1 MSEILEL
8 PLASIEVGT
17 DRARDL
23 DPAWA
28 EGLAGSIREQGLMQ
42 PIVVRRISS
51 NMLAAGAFGLVAG
64 LHRLEAFRLL
74 GRETIPA
81 VLSEAETADEAKLAE
96 VMENLA
102 RNELIALDRC
112 HHLFELKQV
121 WERLY
126 PQAANGKHVNRG
138 NQHTDG
144 RTQSLR
150 SSTDAGEIFGFA
162 RANAEHIGLSKRSIE
177 QAVKIWT
184 TLVPTVRKRL
194 RGTDLARKQTELKA
208 LSELSAAK
216 QIKVLDAILNDELE
230 HVGNVAQALAH
241 LEGTIACDPLERRF
255 AQVSRSIA
263 DLDDETFD
271 HVIAVHEDRV
281 LTSLKRRGR
290 I

>member
-8 PLASIEVGT
+8 PLTSIEVGT

-126 PQAANGKHVNRG
+126 PQAKHGGDRG
-138 NQHTDG
+138 NQHTG
-144 RTQSLR
+144 GKSRNPSLA
-150 SSTDAGEIFGFA
+150 SDAPEIFGFA
-162 RANAEHIGLSKRSIE
+162 RANADKIGLGQTQIKL
-177 QAVKIWT
+177 AVKIWT

-208 LSELSAAK
+208 LSELSATK
-216 QIKVLDAILNDELE
+216 QVKVLDAILNDELE

-241 LEGTIACDPLERRF
+241 LEGSIACDPLERRF

-263 DLDDETFD
+263 DLDDKTFD
-271 HVIAVHEDRV
+271 HVIAAHEDRV
-281 LTSLKRRGR
+281 ITSLKRRGR

>member
-81 VLSEAETADEAKLAE
+81 VLSEAETADAAKLAE

-126 PQAANGKHVNRG
+126 PQARHGGDRKSEKIKA
-138 NQHTDG
+138 
-144 RTQSLR
+144 QSLR
-150 SSTDAGEIFGFA
+150 FDPDAPEIFGFA

-177 QAVKIWT
+177 QAVNIWT

-208 LSELSAAK
+208 LSELSATK
-216 QIKVLDAILNDELE
+216 QVKVLDAILNDELE

-271 HVIAVHEDRV
+271 HVIAAHEDRV
-281 LTSLKRRGR
+281 ITSLKRRGR

>member
-1 MSEILEL
+1 MSEILEI

-28 EGLAGSIREQGLMQ
+28 EGLAGSIAAQGLMQ
-42 PIVVRRISS
+42 PIVVRPLDGRY
-51 NMLAAGAFGLVAG
+51 GLVAG
-64 LHRLEAFRLL
+64 LHRLEAFRLM

-81 VLSEAETADEAKLAE
+81 VLHALFTEDEAKLAE

-126 PQAANGKHVNRG
+126 PQAKHGGDRG
-138 NQHTDG
+138 NQHTG
-144 RTQSLR
+144 AKSQSLALG
-150 SSTDAGEIFGFA
+150 TDAPEIFGFA
-162 RANAEHIGLSKRSIE
+162 RATSEKIGLSASTIKA
-177 QAVKIWT
+177 AVKIWT

-208 LSELSAAK
+208 LSELSATK
-216 QIKVLDAILNDELE
+216 QVKVLDAILNDELE

-271 HVIAVHEDRV
+271 HVIAAHEDRV
-281 LTSLKRRGR
+281 ITSLKRRGR

>member
-8 PLASIEVGT
+8 PLASIEVGS

-28 EGLAGSIREQGLMQ
+28 EGLAGSIDTQGLMQ
-42 PIVVRRISS
+42 PIVVRPLDGRY
-51 NMLAAGAFGLVAG
+51 GLVAG

-81 VLSEAETADEAKLAE
+81 VLHALFTADEAKLAE

-126 PQAANGKHVNRG
+126 PQTAHGKASPK
-138 NQHTDG
+138 
-144 RTQSLR
+144 TQSLR
-150 SSTDAGEIFGFA
+150 LSSDAEEIFGFA

-177 QAVKIWT
+177 QAVKNWT

-208 LSELSAAK
+208 LSELSATK
-216 QIKVLDAILNDELE
+216 QVKVLDAILNDELE

-241 LEGTIACDPLERRF
+241 LEGSIACDPLERRF

-271 HVIAVHEDRV
+271 HVIAAHEDRV
-281 LTSLKRRGR
+281 ITSLKRRGR

>member
-8 PLASIEVGT
+8 PLTSIEVGT

-28 EGLAGSIREQGLMQ
+28 EGLAGSIEVQGLMQ
-42 PIVVRRISS
+42 PIVVRPID
-51 NMLAAGAFGLVAG
+51 GGYVLVAG
-64 LHRLEAFRLL
+64 CHRLEAFRLL

-81 VLSEAETADEAKLAE
+81 VLSEAGSADEAKLAE

-121 WERLY
+121 WEKLY
-126 PQAANGKHVNRG
+126 PETRNGGDRKSEKI
-138 NQHTDG
+138 
-144 RTQSLR
+144 RTQTLR
-150 SSTDAGEIFGFA
+150 SDPDAGEIFGFA
-162 RANAEHIGLSKRSIE
+162 RANADAIGLSKRSIE
-177 QAVKIWT
+177 IGVKIWS
-184 TLVPTVRKRL
+184 TLIPSVRQRL
-194 RGTDLARKQTELKA
+194 KGTDLARKQTELKA

-216 QIKVLDAILNDELE
+216 QVKVLDAIENPELE
-230 HVGNVAQALAH
+230 HIGNVAQALAH
-241 LEGTIACDPLERRF
+241 LQGTIACDPLEKRF

-263 DLDDETFD
+263 DLDDDTFD
-271 HVIAVHEDRV
+271 HVIAAHEDRV
-281 LTSLKRRGR
+281 ITSLKRRGR

>member
-8 PLASIEVGT
+8 PLASIEVGS

-42 PIVVRRISS
+42 PIVVHANDEGYHLI
-51 NMLAAGAFGLVAG
+51 AG

-81 VLSEAETADEAKLAE
+81 IMQGAMTADEAKLAE

-121 WERLY
+121 WERLH
-126 PQAANGKHVNRG
+126 PQTAHGGDRKSKAIKA
-138 NQHTDG
+138 
-144 RTQSLR
+144 QSLR
-150 SSTDAGEIFGFA
+150 FDPDTPEIFGFA

-177 QAVKIWT
+177 QAVKIWA

-208 LSELSAAK
+208 LSELSATK
-216 QIKVLDAILNDELE
+216 QVKVLDAILNEELE

-241 LEGTIACDPLERRF
+241 LEGSIACDPLERRF

-271 HVIAVHEDRV
+271 HVIAAHEDRV
-281 LTSLKRRGR
+281 ITSLKRRGR